1 LHQHHR
7 EQQYQHGFTTTSPD
21 EGEAMTPANHT
32 LIVYYSRSG
41 TTARV
46 GHALAQR
53 LGTDEVVIQDMRA
66 QGHVSVGRAL
76 LDRLFNTLPP
86 IAPIAVPL
94 ESYDLV
100 VLGTPVWGGRA
111 AAPVRRFLNDYAPRL
126 PAVAFFCT
134 MGGSGAE
141 STFAD
146 MQARLGKPP
155 RASCS
160 FEAKA
165 LDNGSYM
172 GALDHF
178 ATQLTGDAHSPFSS
192 QPGAHSIPMHH

>member
-1 LHQHHR
+1 M
-7 EQQYQHGFTTTSPD
+7 
-21 EGEAMTPANHT
+21 APANRT

-46 GHALAQR
+46 GHALARR
-53 LGTDEVVIQDMRA
+53 LGTDEVMIQDKRA
-66 QGHVSVGRAL
+66 HGRVSVWRAV
-76 LDRLFNTLPP
+76 LDRLLNTLPP
-86 IAPIAVPL
+86 IAPIAAPL
-94 ESYDLV
+94 DSYDLI

-111 AAPVRRFLNDYAPRL
+111 AAPMRRFLKDYGPSL

-134 MGGSGAE
+134 MGGSGAA
-141 STFAD
+141 STFED

-160 FEAKA
+160 FDAKA
-165 LDNGSYM
+165 LDNGSYL

-178 ATQLTGDAHSPFSS
+178 AMQLTDDAHSPLAR
-192 QPGAHSIPMHH
+192 QPAPNGIPMHR

>member
-1 LHQHHR
+1 
-7 EQQYQHGFTTTSPD
+7 
-21 EGEAMTPANHT
+21 MTPANRT

-46 GHALAQR
+46 GQALAQR
-53 LGTDEVVIQDMRA
+53 LGADEVAIRDMRA
-66 QGHVSVGRAL
+66 HGRVSVWRAA
-76 LDRLFNTLPP
+76 LDRLLNTLPP
-86 IAPIAVPL
+86 IAPITAPL
-94 ESYDLV
+94 DNYDLI

-111 AAPVRRFLNDYAPRL
+111 AAPVRRFLKDYGPSL

-134 MGGSGAE
+134 MGGSGAA
-141 STFAD
+141 STFED

-160 FEAKA
+160 FDAKA
-165 LDNGSYM
+165 LNSGSYL

-178 ATQLTGDAHSPFSS
+178 AMQLTDDAHSPLAR
-192 QPGAHSIPMHH
+192 QPAPDGVHAHL

>member
-1 LHQHHR
+1 
-7 EQQYQHGFTTTSPD
+7 
-21 EGEAMTPANHT
+21 MTPANRT

-53 LGTDEVVIQDMRA
+53 LGAAEVTIQDQRA
-66 QGHVSVGRAL
+66 QGRVPVWRAA
-76 LDRLFNTLPP
+76 LDRLLNTLPP
-86 IAPIAVPL
+86 IAPITAPL
-94 ESYDLV
+94 ENYDLI

-111 AAPVRRFLNDYAPRL
+111 AAPVRRFLKEYGPRL

-134 MGGSGAE
+134 MGGSGAA
-141 STFAD
+141 STFED

-160 FEAKA
+160 VDAKA
-165 LDNGSYM
+165 LGTGSYLD
-172 GALDHF
+172 ALDRF
-178 ATQLTGDAHSPFSS
+178 AMQLAGEAHPPLSS
-192 QPGAHSIPMHH
+192 QPYPA

>member
-1 LHQHHR
+1 MR
-7 EQQYQHGFTTTSPD
+7 
-21 EGEAMTPANHT
+21 PANRT

-53 LGTDEVVIQDMRA
+53 LGTEEVVIQDMRA
-66 QGHVSVGRAL
+66 QGRVSIWRAL
-76 LDRLFNTLPP
+76 LDRLLNTLPP
-86 IAPIAVPL
+86 IAPIAAPL
-94 ESYDLV
+94 EGYDLI

-111 AAPVRRFLNDYAPRL
+111 AGPVRRFLNDYAPRL

-141 STFAD
+141 STFED
-146 MQARLGKPP
+146 MQSRLGRPP

-160 FEAKA
+160 FDAKA
-165 LDNGSYM
+165 LDNGSYLN
-172 GALDHF
+172 ALDHF
-178 ATQLTGDAHSPFSS
+178 VTQLTGDAPSRFSR
-192 QPGAHSIPMHH
+192 QPEPSGMPMHR